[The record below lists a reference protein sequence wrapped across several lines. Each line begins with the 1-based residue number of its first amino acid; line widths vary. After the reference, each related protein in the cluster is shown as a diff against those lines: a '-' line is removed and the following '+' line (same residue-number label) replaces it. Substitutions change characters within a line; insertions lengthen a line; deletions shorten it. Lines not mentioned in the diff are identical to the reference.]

1 MFQRSALFLAALLWL
16 ALILAACGGA
26 QKEATEAALN
36 AAQTALDTAQGEAAK
51 YAPDQLQAA
60 QAAMQSAREALAKG
74 DYDGAL
80 SAARDAAN
88 KARDLTA
95 AAAAKKEELTKT
107 WMSLN
112 QSAQKAMDEVK
123 RRLDAYSHGA
133 RLPAGLDKSQLNDA
147 KTQYEQLKRQWSEA
161 AATAREGNLPEA
173 IAKASIWK
181 EGLAKLMDLLGIKV
195 VEH

>member
-1 MFQRSALFLAALLWL
+1 
-16 ALILAACGGA
+16 
-26 QKEATEAALN
+26 
-36 AAQTALDTAQGEAAK
+36 
-51 YAPDQLQAA
+51 
-60 QAAMQSAREALAKG
+60 
-74 DYDGAL
+74 
-80 SAARDAAN
+80 
-88 KARDLTA
+88 
-95 AAAAKKEELTKT
+95 
-107 WMSLN
+107 LN

>member
-1 MFQRSALFLAALLWL
+1 MFQRSALFIFALLWL

-195 VEH
+195 